1 MRMAT
6 YTKHLELL
14 LKNMIFQCKSV
25 FKPFVSGLSIDFFHG
40 FLYQVGC
47 LMSGRYLYFLGGGTA
62 IHGVIPAG
70 LLLLD

>member
-25 FKPFVSGLSIDFFHG
+25 FKPFVSGLSIDFFSW
-40 FLYQVGC
+40 LLVP
-47 LMSGRYLYFLGGGTA
+47 SGVPDGW
-62 IHGVIPAG
+62 
-70 LLLLD
+70 